1 MKIVALPVDMIAWF
15 TKDGIPN
22 PIKFRIVTDDESN
35 AVIKVDRIITRDV
48 EKLAGNKMHVF
59 RCQSYIN
66 GIEKTFELKFEVDSC
81 KWLLYK
87 I

>member
-1 MKIVALPVDMIAWF
+1 MKVVALPIDMVAWF

-22 PIKFRIVTDDESN
+22 PIKFRTITDDKSN
-35 AVIKVDRIITRDV
+35 IVIKIDRIIDRKI
-48 EKLAGNKMHVF
+48 EILAGNKMHVF
-59 RCQSYIN
+59 KCQSYIN
-66 GIEKTFELKFEVDSC
+66 GIEKPFELKFEVDSC